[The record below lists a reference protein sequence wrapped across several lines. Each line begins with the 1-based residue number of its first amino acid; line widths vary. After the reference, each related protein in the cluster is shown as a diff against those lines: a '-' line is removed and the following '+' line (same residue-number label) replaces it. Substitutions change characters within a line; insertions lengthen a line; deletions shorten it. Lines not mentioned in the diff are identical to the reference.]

1 MILRG
6 ACHCGDLSLELSTAR
21 SPDALV
27 VRACACSHCEQRQA
41 LYTAD
46 AAGHVRISARDP
58 ARVLRYRFALETAE
72 FLSCGRCGCLLAAVT
87 VEAPPRAV
95 INVRCFPA
103 ALGFPKAAPAAVWDQ
118 EDREARVA
126 RRRDGWTPA
135 TLEL

>member
-58 ARVLRYRFALETAE
+58 ARVLRYRFALETADFE
-72 FLSCGRCGCLLAAVT
+72 AIGERLGGLGVPIVAVQEGGYCTEKLGDNAVALLRGLRAGLQGELMVGGRG
-87 VEAPPRAV
+87 
-95 INVRCFPA
+95 
-103 ALGFPKAAPAAVWDQ
+103 
-118 EDREARVA
+118 
-126 RRRDGWTPA
+126 
-135 TLEL
+135 